1 MIKVVSSIPQQVMAK
16 WTRHTDKMLYD
27 KVSYLQQ
34 ISFFTCDTPIS
45 STTITDHRDII
56 KRKMLNISLETP

>member
-45 STTITDHRDII
+45 PTTITDHRDII

>member
-16 WTRHTDKMLYD
+16 WTRNTDKMLYG
-27 KVSYLQQ
+27 KVSYLRQ

-45 STTITDHRDII
+45 SITITDHRDII
-56 KRKMLNISLETP
+56 KRKMMNISLETP

>member
-1 MIKVVSSIPQQVMAK
+1 MIKVVSSIPQQIMAK
-16 WTRHTDKMLYD
+16 WTRYTDKMLYD
-27 KVSYLQQ
+27 KVSYLRQ